1 MRIFQ
6 FYDIMSERESE
17 QAELAPDERRMTA
30 TASGGGIMSE
40 RESEQIELVP
50 DERRMTAA
58 ASGGSIREGE
68 ILWRQMQVSF

>member
-17 QAELAPDERRMTA
+17 QT
-30 TASGGGIMSE
+30 
-40 RESEQIELVP
+40 ELVP

-58 ASGGSIREGE
+58 ASGGGIMSERESELAQLAPDERRMTAAASGGGIREGE

>member
-17 QAELAPDERRMTA
+17 QT
-30 TASGGGIMSE
+30 
-40 RESEQIELVP
+40 ELVP

-58 ASGGSIREGE
+58 ASGGGIREGE